1 MGFKYA
7 RPELSSGG
15 FHMAL
20 ESITG
25 RLVYKDRIDNVKSAV
40 TGTFKNDSALAAVIQ
55 LGQGFGR
62 NNRKLVGLR

>member
-1 MGFKYA
+1 
-7 RPELSSGG
+7 
-15 FHMAL
+15 MAL

-40 TGTFKNDSALAAVIQ
+40 TGTFKNDSALAALIQ

-62 NNRKLVGLR
+62 NNRKLMGLR